1 MLGGVDASFVSQT
14 FSAKGAEWASSRQ
27 RPAAAGGSAN
37 AAERDPEV
45 QRKIEQFKARDAEV
59 RAHEAAHVAAGGN
72 LVQGGASFTYVT
84 GPDGKRYASGG
95 EVSIDVSKGRDA
107 RETLS
112 KADQIRRAA
121 LAPADPSPQDYQV
134 AAQAARMALEASA
147 ELATQAREKANAG
160 DGRASSSSAL
170 AAYRDA
176 ADAFSGFVGGLISA
190 RA

>member
-14 FSAKGAEWASSRQ
+14 FSAPSTERASSRQ
-27 RPAAAGGSAN
+27 KPESAPGAGK
-37 AAERDPEV
+37 AAERDPAV
-45 QRKIEQFKARDAEV
+45 QRRIDELKARDAEV
-59 RAHEAAHVAAGGN
+59 RAHEAAHVAAGGG
-72 LVQGGASFTYVT
+72 LVRGGASFTYVT
-84 GPDGKRYASGG
+84 GPDGKRYATGG

-121 LAPADPSPQDYQV
+121 LAPADPSPQDYRV

-147 ELATQAREKANAG
+147 ELAAEGREKANTS
-160 DGRASSSSAL
+160 DNRTTSNSAL